1 MIGYKELIESV
12 RYIEHKIKTKP
23 KLGII
28 LGSGLG
34 HFQFELK
41 NQIEIP
47 FKSIPHFLPPT
58 VEGHIGKLVYGELQI
73 ANNLIPI
80 IIQQGRL
87 HYHEGLSMD
96 QVVVP
101 IRTLCMLGLDS
112 IILTNAAGAVNPAFR
127 ESDLMLITDHINLM
141 GDNPLRGPHAKDFGP
156 RFPDLSEGYHRKF
169 NQIIRTKAQNL
180 KIPLREG
187 VYTALSG
194 PTYETPA
201 EIRMLRTLGADA
213 VGMSTV
219 PEVIAANHF
228 GVKIVG
234 ISCITNL
241 AAGITSH
248 KLSHAEVLKNA
259 GIASHQLNQLLI
271 NVIPDLIN

>member
-12 RYIEHKIKTKP
+12 KFIESKIKSKP
-23 KLGII
+23 KLGVV

-34 HFQFELK
+34 KFANELI
-41 NQIEIP
+41 NSVQIS
-47 FKSIPHFLPPT
+47 FKDIPHFLPPT
-58 VEGHIGKLVYGELQI
+58 VEGHEGT
-73 ANNLIPI
+73 LICGDLKTNSGTFPI
-80 IIQQGRL
+80 FVLQGRL
-87 HYHEGLSMD
+87 HYHEGLTMD

-101 IRTLCMLGLDS
+101 IRTLCMLGLDTL
-112 IILTNAAGAVNPAFR
+112 ILTNAAGAVNPSYR

-141 GDNPLRGPHAKDFGP
+141 GDNPLRGPHAKEFGP
-156 RFPDLSEGYHRKF
+156 KFPDLSEGYSLKCNHIVRS
-169 NQIIRTKAQNL
+169 IAQ
-180 KIPLREG
+180 KIKVNLREG

-201 EIRMLRTLGADA
+201 EIRMLRILGADA

-228 GVKIVG
+228 GVKIIG

-241 AAGITSH
+241 ASGITSQ

-259 GIASHQLNQLLI
+259 GIASNQLNQLLI
-271 NVIPDLIN
+271 NAIPELLN